1 MTPTHSDGSPG
12 VMLTRRPSSGAR
24 RRLELLNVRGPRRG
38 GPRDAGTYNSVN
50 RLCFRKDSRAG
61 GDDSGGDMMG

>member
-1 MTPTHSDGSPG
+1 
-12 VMLTRRPSSGAR
+12 MLEDHAEAGR
-24 RRLELLNVRGPRRG
+24 